1 MTMSEQNIYDNP
13 IFFEKYKS
21 LRMNDTGLNGI
32 MEEPALRVLLPDLTD
47 KIVLD
52 LGSGFGDF
60 ARYAHSMGAK
70 KVYGVELSANMI
82 EQAKLITH
90 TDDIEYIHASMT
102 DLPKF
107 QESFDLVISSLAI
120 HYVANF
126 NQLAKEVYSHLKLGG
141 KFIFSVEHPMCTAK
155 SSSFMKNINGEFVCM
170 PVDNYQNESIRHTT
184 WFVEDV
190 IKYHRTLESYITGLL
205 GAGFTLDALKEPKV
219 IDSALIDRPETAIF
233 NRYAPFLILS
243 AYR

>member
-70 KVYGVELSANMI
+70 K
-82 EQAKLITH
+82 
-90 TDDIEYIHASMT
+90 
-102 DLPKF
+102 
-107 QESFDLVISSLAI
+107 
-120 HYVANF
+120 
-126 NQLAKEVYSHLKLGG
+126 
-141 KFIFSVEHPMCTAK
+141 
-155 SSSFMKNINGEFVCM
+155 FMAL
-170 PVDNYQNESIRHTT
+170 NYLQT
-184 WFVEDV
+184 
-190 IKYHRTLESYITGLL
+190 
-205 GAGFTLDALKEPKV
+205 
-219 IDSALIDRPETAIF
+219 
-233 NRYAPFLILS
+233 
-243 AYR
+243 